1 MLNASRAAAR
11 RAVLATLSLA
21 GTVGLLT
28 ASVTQAAERCP
39 EPERQASSS
48 EFWPYSGAR
57 RRVYVRN
64 QLDCPCQ
71 VIVRSFRSRRTYECP
86 CPGKK

>member
-1 MLNASRAAAR
+1 MLNSSRAAAC

-21 GTVGLLT
+21 GALGLLT
-28 ASVTQAAERCP
+28 ASVTHAAERCP
-39 EPERQASSS
+39 EQAQQTSSN